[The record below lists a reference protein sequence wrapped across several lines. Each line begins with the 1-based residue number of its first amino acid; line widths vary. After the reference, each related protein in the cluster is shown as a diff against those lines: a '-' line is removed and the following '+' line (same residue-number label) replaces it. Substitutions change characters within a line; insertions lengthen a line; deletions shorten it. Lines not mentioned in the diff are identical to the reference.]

1 MSVLD
6 PWRGSERTAAC
17 AILASASVL
26 EDLIISTASLA
37 FSRTLAL
44 GLIRK
49 KALYYPRAM
58 AHSSAERFVREIMS
72 KNDASHDSS
81 HVIRV
86 RNLALELAKEEGL
99 TSDSSLS
106 VIELAALLHDVGK
119 KYFLLSLDRLSLF
132 FQTITSMSRG
142 TVSSMREFQN
152 SPLLVSSSEQNR
164 AKEFLDNEGFD
175 NDTKHRVLSIIKSM
189 GFKEQLA
196 NGAVGQS
203 PELAVVQDADRLD
216 AIGAIGIARCF
227 TYGGSRN
234 HILHDASILPVL
246 DGMTKEEY
254 TRKDR
259 RHTMINHFYEKLLKL
274 KDLMKTEAGRNR
286 AEKRHEFM
294 EAYLAEFLQEWEGFA

>member
-106 VIELAALLHDVGK
+106 VIELAALLHDVDDH
-119 KYFLLSLDRLSLF
+119 KY
-132 FQTITSMSRG
+132 
-142 TVSSMREFQN
+142 VE
-152 SPLLVSSSEQNR
+152 SSEQNR